1 MQVTKDKG
9 MVAVNWL
16 VNDQT
21 LSLKDQLTLSVL
33 DHILMGSSAAFLYKR
48 LIESGLGES
57 VIGGG
62 LDDSLLQYTFSVGLK
77 GVKKEDFL
85 KVEDLVL
92 QVLKVRPE
100 QQRPEQQRPPLNG
113 PCPHGC

>member
-1 MQVTKDKG
+1 MLWPLQVTKDKG

-100 QQRPEQQRPPLNG
+100 QQRLPLDG